1 MGNVIEFKKNDE
13 QLTEVVEVATSQL
26 TEHSKQA
33 EYSPPMSKKK
43 WAEFIANIKENGIRQ
58 PLVVTKGFRVI
69 DGKHRLK
76 AAKELGIESVR
87 VIIED
92 IDENSIPSY
101 ITDTKLQRDDL
112 KRGQKAALVIRL
124 FYEKERQKAKERMS
138 LGGKGG
144 IKEGTPDLERLKVS
158 GEVAEILAKKAGV
171 SKTNMYYLLAVYR
184 NRPDLFEL
192 VFDGS
197 YSINKAYTQMK
208 ADEEPEQ
215 EEEITPEESLKRT
228 IEQMIEN
235 DSTQPQI
242 DENEHELSPRNRA
255 VRLRK
260 ESLSM
265 SAKILSEA
273 EVLNSTDGSVKDSAR
288 SQLLSLATSCII
300 TLGQTTENQGERD
313 LLYMALEVIKKIEED
328 ISNG

>member
-124 FYEKERQKAKERMS
+124 FYEEERQKAELRKQATQFGSTDVENFPPPS
-138 LGGKGG
+138 
-144 IKEGTPDLERLKVS
+144 VS
-158 GEVAEILAKKAGV
+158 GKTREILGRKAGM
-171 SKTNMYYLLAVYR
+171 TGRNIGYLLAVYR

-192 VFDGS
+192 VFDGT
-197 YSINKAYTQMK
+197 YTINKAYTQMK

-215 EEEITPEESLKRT
+215 EEVEQPIEVEKKI
-228 IEQMIEN
+228 IEQLKEKEAKL
-235 DSTQPQI
+235 PQI
-242 DENEHELSPRNRA
+242 DESQPTHSLNNRM
-255 VRLRK
+255 VQMRK
-260 ESLSM
+260 NL
-265 SAKILSEA
+265 L
-273 EVLNSTDGSVKDSAR
+273 LNSVELIDEASKIGDTPKEIRESVINQIRTMA
-288 SQLLSLATSCII
+288 I
-300 TLGQTTENQGERD
+300 TCVIALGQNSESDKEKETW
-313 LLYMALEVIKKIEED
+313 ALIYELMKKLEEED
-328 ISNG
+328 

>member
-1 MGNVIEFKKNDE
+1 MGNVIEFRKNDE
-13 QLTEVVEVATSQL
+13 QITEVVEVATSQL
-26 TEHSKQA
+26 SEHSKQA

-43 WAEFIANIKENGIRQ
+43 WAEFVANIKESGIRQ
-58 PLVVTKGFRVI
+58 PLIVTKGFRVI

-112 KRGQKAALVIRL
+112 KSGQKAALVIRL
-124 FYEKERQKAKERMS
+124 FYEEERQKAREREARTQFGNTGYPN
-138 LGGKGG
+138 LD
-144 IKEGTPDLERLKVS
+144 TPEET
-158 GEVAEILAKKAGV
+158 GATNEILAKKAGIGK
-171 SKTNMYYLLAVYR
+171 SSMANLLAVYR

-215 EEEITPEESLKRT
+215 EEVEHPIEVEKKV
-228 IEQMIEN
+228 IEQLKEKEAKL
-235 DSTQPQI
+235 PQI
-242 DENEHELSPRNRA
+242 DESEPTHSLNNRI
-255 VRLRK
+255 VQMRK
-260 ESLSM
+260 NL
-265 SAKILSEA
+265 L
-273 EVLNSTDGSVKDSAR
+273 LNSVELIDEASKIGDTPKEIRESAVNQIR
-288 SQLLSLATSCII
+288 TMAI
-300 TLGQTTENQGERD
+300 TCVIALGQNSKTDKEQETWALIYELMKKLEEEN
-313 LLYMALEVIKKIEED
+313 
-328 ISNG
+328 

>member
-1 MGNVIEFKKNDE
+1 MGNVVEFKKNDE
-13 QLTEVVEVATSQL
+13 QITEVVEVATSQL

-33 EYSPPMSKKK
+33 EYSPPMNKKK
-43 WAEFIANIKENGIRQ
+43 WAEFVANIKDNGIRQ
-58 PLVVTKGFRVI
+58 PLTVTKGFRVI

-124 FYEKERQKAKERMS
+124 FYEEERQKAKERMS
-138 LGGKGG
+138 IGGKGG
-144 IKEGTPDLERLKVS
+144 NEEGGANLHTLEMGKD
-158 GEVAEILAKKAGV
+158 VAEILAEKVGM
-171 SKTNMYYLLAVYR
+171 SRRNLYYLLAVYR
-184 NRPDLFEL
+184 NRSDLFEL

-215 EEEITPEESLKRT
+215 EEVEQPIEVEKKI
-228 IEQMIEN
+228 IEQLKEKEAKL
-235 DSTQPQI
+235 PQI
-242 DENEHELSPRNRA
+242 DESQPTHSLNNRIIQMRKNLLLNAVELIDEASKIGDTP
-255 VRLRK
+255 K
-260 ESLSM
+260 EIRE
-265 SAKILSEA
+265 SAINQIRTMA
-273 EVLNSTDGSVKDSAR
+273 
-288 SQLLSLATSCII
+288 I
-300 TLGQTTENQGERD
+300 TCVIALGQNSESDKEKETW
-313 LLYMALEVIKKIEED
+313 ALIYELMKKLEEED
-328 ISNG
+328 

>member
-13 QLTEVVEVATSQL
+13 QLTEVVEVATTQL

-33 EYSPPMSKKK
+33 EYSPPMSKKR

-124 FYEKERQKAKERMS
+124 FYEEERQKAEKRKQATQFGS
-138 LGGKGG
+138 
-144 IKEGTPDLERLKVS
+144 TDVPDLEQPQDGRTN
-158 GEVAEILAKKAGV
+158 EILAKKA
-171 SKTNMYYLLAVYR
+171 
-184 NRPDLFEL
+184 
-192 VFDGS
+192 
-197 YSINKAYTQMK
+197 
-208 ADEEPEQ
+208 
-215 EEEITPEESLKRT
+215 
-228 IEQMIEN
+228 
-235 DSTQPQI
+235 
-242 DENEHELSPRNRA
+242 
-255 VRLRK
+255 
-260 ESLSM
+260 
-265 SAKILSEA
+265 
-273 EVLNSTDGSVKDSAR
+273 
-288 SQLLSLATSCII
+288 
-300 TLGQTTENQGERD
+300 
-313 LLYMALEVIKKIEED
+313 
-328 ISNG
+328 

>member
-13 QLTEVVEVATSQL
+13 QITEVVEVATSQL

-43 WAEFIANIKENGIRQ
+43 WAEFVANIKGNGIRQ

-76 AAKELGIESVR
+76 VAKELGIESVR

-124 FYEKERQKAKERMS
+124 FYEEERQKARERKQATQFGSMDV
-138 LGGKGG
+138 
-144 IKEGTPDLERLKVS
+144 PDLEQPQDGRTN
-158 GEVAEILAKKAGV
+158 EVLAKKAGIGK
-171 SKTNMYYLLAVYR
+171 SSMANLLAVYR

-197 YSINKAYTQMK
+197 YSINKAHTQMK

-215 EEEITPEESLKRT
+215 EEVEQPIEVEKKV
-228 IEQMIEN
+228 IEQLKEKEAKL
-235 DSTQPQI
+235 PQI
-242 DENEHELSPRNRA
+242 DESEPTHSLNNRI
-255 VRLRK
+255 VQMRK
-260 ESLSM
+260 NL
-265 SAKILSEA
+265 L
-273 EVLNSTDGSVKDSAR
+273 LNSVELIDEANKIGDTPKEIRESAVNQIR
-288 SQLLSLATSCII
+288 TMAI
-300 TLGQTTENQGERD
+300 TCVIALGQNSKTDKEQETWALIYELMKKLEEEN
-313 LLYMALEVIKKIEED
+313 
-328 ISNG
+328 

>member
-13 QLTEVVEVATSQL
+13 QIAEVVEVATSQL

-43 WAEFIANIKENGIRQ
+43 WAEFVANIKENGIRQ

-112 KRGQKAALVIRL
+112 KKGQKAALVIRL
-124 FYEKERQKAKERMS
+124 FYEEERQKAKSTQGAR
-138 LGGKGG
+138 
-144 IKEGTPDLERLKVS
+144 TDLSANLQRSEMS
-158 GEVAEILAKKAGV
+158 GEAAGNLAKRVGM
-171 SKTNMYYLLAVYR
+171 STRNLYYLIAVYR

-192 VFDGS
+192 VFDGT
-197 YSINKAYTQMK
+197 YTINKAYTQMK

-215 EEEITPEESLKRT
+215 EEVENPIEIEKRV
-228 IEQMIEN
+228 IEQLKEKEAKL
-235 DSTQPQI
+235 PQI
-242 DENEHELSPRNRA
+242 DESQPTHSLNNRM
-255 VRLRK
+255 VQMRK
-260 ESLSM
+260 NL
-265 SAKILSEA
+265 L
-273 EVLNSTDGSVKDSAR
+273 LNSVELIDEAGKIGDTPKEIRESVINQIRTMA
-288 SQLLSLATSCII
+288 I
-300 TLGQTTENQGERD
+300 TCVIALGQNSESDKEKETWALIYELMKKLEEEN
-313 LLYMALEVIKKIEED
+313 
-328 ISNG
+328 